1 MLIVVLRKLFATFLS
16 MVVLTIL
23 TMASIS
29 CRLQFVVMALLYLAQ
44 TTVGVPS
51 HLYQQHGTSQKN
63 HS

>member
-29 CRLQFVVMALLYLAQ
+29 CRLQFVVMALLYLVQ

-51 HLYQQHGTSQKN
+51 HLYLQHGTSQKN